1 MYFILSGANSE
12 EVADAC
18 LLAVCYCD
26 SRVSTTLS
34 SSYLFGFKSLNLIS
48 EVNIIKHRIF

>member
-1 MYFILSGANSE
+1 MYFILTGANSE

-26 SRVSTTLS
+26 SRVSQPLVVVI
-34 SSYLFGFKSLNLIS
+34 YLDSNFQT
-48 EVNIIKHRIF
+48 

>member
-1 MYFILSGANSE
+1 MCTFVLTGANSE

-26 SRVSTTLS
+26 SRVSTS
-34 SSYLFGFKSLNLIS
+34 PIS
-48 EVNIIKHRIF
+48 GYSVG